1 MPDPTIPLEYKVIE
15 LSLVDERSLEQTVN
29 HWVGQGWRLE
39 NVQFAMRES
48 SRRPSMAFVFFTR
61 AQALMSGPEPGEPE
75 GDASRV
81 DAKARAQARL
91 ERLASRGD
99 TLTHATAPEA
109 RDPGPQDAWARLRQ
123 LAEDEARDEDREAP
137 PQTRSDV
144 PPEGA

>member
-1 MPDPTIPLEYKVIE
+1 MSDASAPLEYKVIE

-61 AQALMSGPEPGEPE
+61 EMAVVAEQRPDEQL
-75 GDASRV
+75 ASESEV
-81 DAKARAQARL
+81 DAQSRAQARL

-99 TLTHATAPEA
+99 TLTHATAPVTTAPE
-109 RDPGPQDAWARLRQ
+109 PQDAWARLRE
-123 LAEDEARDEDREAP
+123 LAEEEARDEASEAR
-137 PQTRSDV
+137 TRDV
-144 PPEGA
+144 PPEES